1 MIKNYVKLSI
11 AVVRFVEKSPNIP
24 KKWVFEEIFFYQIC
38 PACPPAVSAQKLSA
52 LKFYSFWHFSHIFL
66 GWEAKKKIYFLQ
78 GTWEFGV
85 LKKTILVKTHIFEVK
100 IRPNEGRQPGHTRP
114 QQVGWWS
121 SWSDLDLEFDL
132 QGQGESAIKTVAG
145 LCVKN
150 HWSRQCTKFT

>member
-52 LKFYSFWHFSHIFL
+52 LKFYSFWHFSHIFSL
-66 GWEAKKKIYFLQ
+66 GEAKKTNRFMLRNMVFS
-78 GTWEFGV
+78 G
-85 LKKTILVKTHIFEVK
+85 LKNHIFEVK

-132 QGQGESAIKTVAG
+132 QGQGKPAIKMVAKSY
-145 LCVKN
+145 VK
-150 HWSRQCTKFT
+150 HYIF